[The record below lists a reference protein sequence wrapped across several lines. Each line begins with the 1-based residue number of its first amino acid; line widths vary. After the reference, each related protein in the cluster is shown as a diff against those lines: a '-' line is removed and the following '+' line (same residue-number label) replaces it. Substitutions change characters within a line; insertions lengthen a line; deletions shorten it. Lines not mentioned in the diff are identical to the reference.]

1 MKKNQL
7 IAFTLFAFITL
18 ISCNRNLPQNEDDL
32 IAYINDTDNGYRQ
45 SKTVNSVAV
54 DVTYRPTQL
63 MVCQEMSLL
72 KNDSG
77 QVKDSLTNKYKD
89 YYYFLLTY
97 AKDGNEILSTV
108 PKTREEFNT
117 IQNNL
122 SFNMN
127 KLVCLTNRKDTLQF
141 LDFNSPRT
149 YGMSKSTNV
158 LLIFK
163 RDKSKSTGNTFK
175 VNVQDIGIGTGDLSF
190 TYPSNLLSE

>member
-7 IAFTLFAFITL
+7 VTFTLFTVITL
-18 ISCNRNLPQNEDDL
+18 ISCNQNLPQNEDDL

-97 AKDGNEILSTV
+97 TKDGNEILSTV

-122 SFNMN
+122 TFNMN

-163 RDKSKSTGNTFK
+163 RDKSKSKGNTFK

-190 TYPSNLLSE
+190 TYPSNLLLD